1 MPICYKRTKNSS
13 KEPFEWGDISSSNTF
28 GFDPVVFFFFFI
40 FFYVGL
46 ENTAPLKI
54 GKPDRHVLEKAY
66 RLFIGLGI
74 WLNNI
79 KFKTAKIWLK
89 QHGQFLALYNQLT
102 IAMWIKSA
110 LLNLMSVWLCL
121 FHFPPLLRSPHL
133 TKINFTCWI
142 SNSINCSQQIAR
154 VDISHSPYK
163 GILFFVPLPIYWST
177 WQFTYAFLLKYY

>member
-1 MPICYKRTKNSS
+1 MPICHKRTKNSS
-13 KEPFEWGDISSSNTF
+13 EEPFEWGGTF
-28 GFDPVVFFFFFI
+28 QVPTPLALTLSFFFFF
-40 FFYVGL
+40 FWGL

-142 SNSINCSQQIAR
+142 SNCINCSQ
-154 VDISHSPYK
+154 
-163 GILFFVPLPIYWST
+163 
-177 WQFTYAFLLKYY
+177 